1 MANGYKTG
9 GRKAGVPNKKTR
21 AIQERL
27 EELGCD
33 PLEGMAKIAM
43 DESIEVNIRLTAYK
57 ELAQYL
63 YPKRKAIEVVEER
76 EDEKPESIQIYVHT
90 PESYAEEKAGRKV
103 KRVTEVYPR

>member
-1 MANGYKTG
+1 MTGFLFCGARGRKTG

-63 YPKRKAIEVVEER
+63 YPKRKAIEVVQEQ
-76 EDEKPESIQIYVHT
+76 EDEQPESIQIYVHT
-90 PESYAEEKAGRKV
+90 P
-103 KRVTEVYPR
+103 